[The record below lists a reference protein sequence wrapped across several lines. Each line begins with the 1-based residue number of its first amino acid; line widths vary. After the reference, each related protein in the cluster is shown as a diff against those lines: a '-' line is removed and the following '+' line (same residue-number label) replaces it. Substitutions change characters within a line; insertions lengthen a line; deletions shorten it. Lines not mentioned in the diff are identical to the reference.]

1 MWKMYYTITFFPWIR
16 SKWVV
21 MKPHTHKG
29 LVVALVLAGPWPG
42 SCCPGSRHFRSSGPR
57 AYGDTFQVKIVAG
70 VVVRLDT
77 PLFSQA
83 LAAFS
88 SPSST
93 TVFFHFITAHFLR
106 RFTLYLLMLCFGS
119 MQCFRLLTFHIQHF
133 INCVLYSRGLSWSKF
148 LFKVLWFNDES
159 PKQ

>member
-1 MWKMYYTITFFPWIR
+1 
-16 SKWVV
+16 

-42 SCCPGSRHFRSSGPR
+42 SCCPGSHHFRSSGPR

-70 VVVRLDT
+70 VVVHLDT

-88 SPSST
+88 SPSSA
-93 TVFFHFITAHFLR
+93 TVFFTSSQHTFSDGSRCT
-106 RFTLYLLMLCFGS
+106 YLCFALALS
-119 MQCFRLLTFHIQHF
+119 S
-133 INCVLYSRGLSWSKF
+133 VLGCSLSISSI
-148 LFKVLWFNDES
+148 L
-159 PKQ
+159 

>member
-1 MWKMYYTITFFPWIR
+1 
-16 SKWVV
+16 

-57 AYGDTFQVKIVAG
+57 AYGDTFQVKIVAR

-88 SPSST
+88 SPSAT
-93 TVFFHFITAHFLR
+93 TVFFSLHHS
-106 RFTLYLLMLCFGS
+106 TLSQAVHVVLTSALLW
-119 MQCFRLLTFHIQHF
+119 LL
-133 INCVLYSRGLSWSKF
+133 WSG
-148 LFKVLWFNDES
+148 
-159 PKQ
+159 

>member
-1 MWKMYYTITFFPWIR
+1 
-16 SKWVV
+16 

-93 TVFFHFITAHFLR
+93 TVFFDWRCCSILLLCGPFLLLCHRPAVRLRVCVSTLRLCHRTASKTSNF
-106 RFTLYLLMLCFGS
+106 FSPQTLLLCWW
-119 MQCFRLLTFHIQHF
+119 QI
-133 INCVLYSRGLSWSKF
+133 
-148 LFKVLWFNDES
+148 
-159 PKQ
+159 

>member
-1 MWKMYYTITFFPWIR
+1 
-16 SKWVV
+16 

-29 LVVALVLAGPWPG
+29 LVVALVLAGRGPG
-42 SCCPGSRHFRSSGPR
+42 LVVQAAAIFRSSGPR

-70 VVVRLDT
+70 VVVHLDT

-93 TVFFHFITAHFLR
+93 TVFFHFTTAHFLR

-119 MQCFRLLTFHIQHF
+119 KHCFRLLTFHIQHF
-133 INCVLYSRGLSWSKF
+133 TNCVLYNKGLSLSKF
-148 LFKVLWFNDES
+148 
-159 PKQ
+159 